1 MFPCF
6 LVIHFIHACLTNL
19 EERCIFF
26 FVLYLNK
33 TDSVVFLSELT
44 QLKRKGKKSTSL
56 QIYQRIY
63 GMAKTWKWK
72 KNVRFCLNF
81 STFCLFFFVKPGME
95 LADNKFNVGPMTNVF
110 FCDKMSLSFSLGQ
123 RFFFFA
129 EILYAKI
136 FGHLWKSCPWNLR
149 IFKQHREISSF
160 SRSLISESMH

>member
-81 STFCLFFFVKPGME
+81 STFCLFFFVKPGLE

-110 FCDKMSLSFSLGQ
+110 FVTRCLYLFVWDKDCFFLLRSCIQRSLGIC
-123 RFFFFA
+123 
-129 EILYAKI
+129 EKVYL
-136 FGHLWKSCPWNLR
+136 
-149 IFKQHREISSF
+149 
-160 SRSLISESMH
+160 